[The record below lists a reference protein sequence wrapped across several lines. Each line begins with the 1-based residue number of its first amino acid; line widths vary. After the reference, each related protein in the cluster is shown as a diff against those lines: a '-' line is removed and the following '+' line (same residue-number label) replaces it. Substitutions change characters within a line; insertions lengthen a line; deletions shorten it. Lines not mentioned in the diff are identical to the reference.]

1 MHHLCALGSLS
12 KLRNRKPIFC
22 EAFLSGVDT
31 AAVNF
36 CGTLWFLLGDLVF
49 ICLSSSSEK
58 SRLRFEFLKG
68 ISTAEAVFLPFQTGV
83 FCKELYFS
91 FHVLDKLPSFK
102 LTRAFAEELSS
113 GNWSSSAILNEPR
126 RFFKGCPPR
135 CIVGRRLS
143 LRGRFEC
150 GARRPRRGAALL
162 PPRRAEAGG
171 ALPGP
176 ARGRGATE
184 EGRASPLRPR
194 PRPGRQ

>member
-1 MHHLCALGSLS
+1 MHHLCALGSLRR
-12 KLRNRKPIFC
+12 LRNRKPIFC
-22 EAFLSGVDT
+22 EAFLSGVDIV
-31 AAVNF
+31 AVNF
-36 CGTLWFLLGDLVF
+36 CGTIATLWFLLGDLVF

-68 ISTAEAVFLPFQTGV
+68 ISTVEPVFLPFQTGV

-150 GARRPRRGAALL
+150 GARCPRRRAA
-162 PPRRAEAGG
+162 AAAAG
-171 ALPGP
+171 
-176 ARGRGATE
+176 
-184 EGRASPLRPR
+184 
-194 PRPGRQ
+194 